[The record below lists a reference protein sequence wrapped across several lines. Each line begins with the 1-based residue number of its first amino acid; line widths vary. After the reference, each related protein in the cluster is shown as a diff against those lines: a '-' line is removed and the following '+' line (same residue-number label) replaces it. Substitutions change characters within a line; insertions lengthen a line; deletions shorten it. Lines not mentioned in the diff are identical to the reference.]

1 MNIVVTG
8 ASKGIGKAIV
18 FAFAEDHAPHHFFV
32 CARNESG
39 LKSLKQE
46 MESKHPQHEVNI
58 FSCDMADKKEVQA
71 FAAFILDKIQAADI
85 LINNAGIYFPGSC
98 YNEDDGVLEKM
109 LEVNLLSAYRLT
121 RALLPGMM
129 REKQGQIFN
138 MCSIASLQAYSNG
151 GSYSIS
157 KFALAGFTKNL
168 REELKPFG
176 IKVTGI
182 YPGATMSDSWA
193 GSGVDE
199 NRLMEA
205 ADVAQMIHTAAYLS
219 DRAVA
224 EDIVLR
230 PQLGDL

>member
-18 FAFAEDHAPHHFFV
+18 FAFAKDNTAHRFFA
-32 CARNESG
+32 CARNEKDLG
-39 LKSLKQE
+39 SLKQAVE
-46 MESKHPQHEVNI
+46 NKYPQHEVNI
-58 FSCDMADKKEVQA
+58 FSCDMADKREVSS
-71 FAAFILDKIQAADI
+71 FAAFIQGKVCAVDI
-85 LINNAGIYFPGSC
+85 LVNNAGIYAPGSC
-98 YNEDDGVLEKM
+98 YNEEDGILERM

-121 RALLPGMM
+121 RALLPAMLQEG
-129 REKQGQIFN
+129 KGQVFN
-138 MCSIASLQAYSNG
+138 MCSIASLQAYANG

-168 REELKPFG
+168 REELKPSG
-176 IKVTGI
+176 IRVTGI

-205 ADVAQMIHTAAYLS
+205 ADVAQMIHSAAYLS
-219 DRAVA
+219 ERAVV